1 MHQHP
6 APVEAGQ
13 GLHTCVQA
21 AFAPFHA
28 VVRRHLP
35 LCEDDI
41 LVCGIALGYE
51 DTQAPEN
58 RLLTERQPVEEFAS
72 FHGFDAA
79 AERVC

>member
-1 MHQHP
+1 M
-6 APVEAGQ
+6 
-13 GLHTCVQA
+13 
-21 AFAPFHA
+21 
-28 VVRRHLP
+28 RRHLP
-35 LCEDDI
+35 LREDDL

-58 RLLTERQPVEEFAS
+58 RLLTGRQPVEEFAS

>member
-1 MHQHP
+1 MP
-6 APVEAGQ
+6 SCAG
-13 GLHTCVQA
+13 TC
-21 AFAPFHA
+21 
-28 VVRRHLP
+28 P
-35 LCEDDI
+35 LREDDL